1 MMFRSTRGPTNG
13 GWRLRTLLLLTLAFS
28 ATTKAVEVASLF
40 TAQVA
45 YDESERN
52 ARPKAYKNALAEV
65 LLRVSGP
72 RLVNDGAMFNSL
84 FPDPAAYVVGF
95 RPGEDDTLWVSF
107 DGTAVEETLRQAGQT
122 VWGADRP
129 LTLVWLAVDW
139 GQGTR
144 EIIAADGDES
154 RQPSRSANRQRR
166 LRQRIL
172 DHADRR
178 GLPVAFPLLDS
189 EDLAN
194 VEFSD
199 IWGGFN
205 ERIVA
210 ASQRYAVNSIL
221 IGRVRAASAAQNRW
235 TYLFAGEERSWTGEP
250 EVVITQI
257 SDMLASEFAIE
268 GNAPMRAVSLH
279 VSGIESVEAYGSVQR
294 MLSNLSLVEDF
305 AVIEVTGDRISFRV
319 NAHGG
324 ATRLAR
330 ALRFEGLVEQERVD
344 FGDYATGQPLTSLDF
359 FYDR

>member
-1 MMFRSTRGPTNG
+1 MMFRCIRRPTTE
-13 GWRLRTLLLLTLAFS
+13 GWRRRTLLLLILAFS
-28 ATTKAVEVASLF
+28 ANSTAVEVASLF
-40 TAQVA
+40 TAQVP

-72 RLVNDGAMFNSL
+72 SVVNDAVMFETL
-84 FPDPAAYVVGF
+84 FPNPGNLVVQHQ
-95 RPGEDDTLWVSF
+95 PGEDDTLWVSF
-107 DGTAVEETLRQAGQT
+107 DGTAVEEVLRQGGQK

-139 GQGTR
+139 GQGSR
-144 EIIAADGDES
+144 EIIAADSDEG
-154 RQPSRSANRQRR
+154 REPSRSANRQRR

-172 DHADRR
+172 DYADRR
-178 GLPVAFPLLDS
+178 GLPIAFPLLDS
-189 EDLAN
+189 EDLAK

-199 IWGGFN
+199 IWGGFS

-210 ASQRYAVNSIL
+210 ASKRYDVNSIL

-235 TYLFAGEERSWTGEP
+235 TYLFGSDERSWTGEP

-257 SDMLASEFAIE
+257 SDMLASEFAIA
-268 GNAPMRAVSLH
+268 GDAPLRAVSLH

-294 MLSNLSLVEDF
+294 MLGNLSLVEDF
-305 AVIEVTGDRISFRV
+305 AVTEVVGDRISFRV
-319 NAHGG
+319 SAHGG

-330 ALRFEGLVEQERVD
+330 ALRFEGLIEQERLD
-344 FGDYATGQPLTSLDF
+344 FGDYASGQPLTSLDF